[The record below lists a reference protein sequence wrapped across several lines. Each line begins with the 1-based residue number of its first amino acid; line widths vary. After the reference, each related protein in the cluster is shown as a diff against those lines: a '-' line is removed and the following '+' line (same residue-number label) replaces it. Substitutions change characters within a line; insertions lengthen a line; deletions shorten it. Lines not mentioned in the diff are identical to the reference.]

1 MFSDQLSGAPWELR
15 KHWLNCTRKS
25 QGITVWTI
33 LFLPLVKCVV
43 HVYVVCVCACAHAGM
58 CVHLCVPPWGAHASL
73 GTSNERTLAPRCAQS
88 CCLILCR
95 PQAPSSDTSPH
106 PPSEPPPSSFLLPP
120 FPHEL
125 VRSYRHS
132 YTCVYCLY
140 FLSISPSSTEVKVL
154 ASRTLQSLNR
164 PSRIRE
170 TQSAPVQTAG
180 PAGVSPAGL

>member
-1 MFSDQLSGAPWELR
+1 MGAQKTLAELYQKESR
-15 KHWLNCTRKS
+15 DNSLDNFISTSCKMCGACLC
-25 QGITVWTI
+25 G
-33 LFLPLVKCVV
+33 
-43 HVYVVCVCACAHAGM
+43 VCVCVCTCRHVCAPV
-58 CVHLCVPPWGAHASL
+58 CTPPPGGKHASL

>member
-1 MFSDQLSGAPWELR
+1 MS
-15 KHWLNCTRKS
+15 
-25 QGITVWTI
+25 VW
-33 LFLPLVKCVV
+33 C
-43 HVYVVCVCACAHAGM
+43 VCVRVHMQACVCT
-58 CVHLCVPPWGAHASL
+58 CVYPPPSGGKHASL
-73 GTSNERTLAPRCAQS
+73 GTRNERTLAPRCAQS

-125 VRSYRHS
+125 IRSYRHS
-132 YTCVYCLY
+132 CTCVYCLY